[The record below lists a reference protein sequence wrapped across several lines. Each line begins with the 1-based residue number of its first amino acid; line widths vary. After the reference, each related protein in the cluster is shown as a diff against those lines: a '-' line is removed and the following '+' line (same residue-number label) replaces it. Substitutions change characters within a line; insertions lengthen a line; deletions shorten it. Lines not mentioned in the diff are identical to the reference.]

1 MSGLF
6 RYSSLV
12 MTNNVVLRYLDL
24 IFCTRDTSIYSFFK
38 QKKSFHA
45 EVPVD
50 PSLDLPIQAILLG
63 IHDAADL
70 GNAKFFEPFILHY
83 WQLVRLLD
91 SVRCNTPLLQQHAA
105 FQATIK
111 TNSVQIKALHAMLR
125 REARGFQRGQIQ
137 RKIYKLIEANR
148 NIQIK
153 IAQDQTAMRDNPQ
166 FKENIQTVL
175 VLTTLLNVI
184 FRHGMS
190 APLLSDQL
198 RLQAQK
204 NECREWL
211 YHSYNISFDSR
222 FLGVFAQNPFIQ
234 THSTVAKR
242 LWDELEYDLSSA
254 VGGSA
259 FRALRPVDH
268 AIHYASRVQGTQD
281 YHIFYN
287 HFRLGATRARRLF
300 VFIEPYWQNESYT
313 AVFKTIDPYV
323 RATLGFVNWMF
334 FIPRLSL
341 NFSLLYHHLF
351 NTEKLSLLE
360 RKLDWKIRLRAH
372 WTRFWFEIISD
383 CYWVL
388 AGLKMCFWLSGGAF
402 SPEGILL
409 SLIVQFLDL
418 FCSIIRAS
426 IELYRLYKMSS
437 DLESLD
443 CDISLKKDLDQRF
456 WFETFALGY
465 TVCHFGVLMI
475 SLCLTLPSMASVSL
489 ALPVIGA
496 VCAMMMTV
504 ITYHMN
510 GYFQHRRQTVFE
522 PKPELTQSDTLTRF
536 ASHAVI

>member
-1 MSGLF
+1 MA
-6 RYSSLV
+6 
-12 MTNNVVLRYLDL
+12 NNAVLGYLDL
-24 IFCTRDTSIYSFFK
+24 IFRARHSSRNSFFE
-38 QKKSFHA
+38 QRKSFNT
-45 EVPVD
+45 EVQDD
-50 PSLDLPIQAILLG
+50 PSLDLPIHEILLQ
-63 IHDAADL
+63 IHTAADL
-70 GNAKFFEPFILHY
+70 GDAELFEPFILHY

-91 SVRCNTPLLQQHAA
+91 SVRCNTPLLQQHAGY
-105 FQATIK
+105 QATMK
-111 TNSVQIKALHAMLR
+111 TNGVQLKALD
-125 REARGFQRGQIQ
+125 ARLSPQVQGFQRRQIQ
-137 RKIYKLIEANR
+137 RKIYKLREVNR
-148 NIQIK
+148 SIQIK
-153 IAQDQTAMRDNPQ
+153 IDQDQNAMRDNQQ

-184 FRHGMS
+184 FRQGMS
-190 APLLSDQL
+190 VPLLSDQL

-211 YHSYNISFDSR
+211 YQSYNIIFDAR
-222 FLGVFAQNPFIQ
+222 FSGVFAKNPSIQ
-234 THSTVAKR
+234 TNETVPTR
-242 LWDELEYDLSSA
+242 IWNELKYDLSWA

-259 FRALRPVDH
+259 FQALRPVDH
-268 AIHYASRVQGTQD
+268 AKNQASRVQGTQD
-281 YHIFYN
+281 YHTFYN

-300 VFIEPYWQNESYT
+300 AFIEPYLQNESYT
-313 AVFKTIDPYV
+313 AVFQTVDPHM
-323 RATLGFVNWMF
+323 RATIGFVNWMF

-360 RKLDWKIRLRAH
+360 RNLDWKIRLRTH
-372 WTRFWFEIISD
+372 WTRFWFEIITD

-388 AGLKMCFWLSGGAF
+388 AGLKMCFWLPGGAL
-402 SPEGILL
+402 SPVGILV
-409 SLIVQFLDL
+409 SLTVQFLVL
-418 FCSIIRAS
+418 FCSIMRAS

-443 CDISLKKDLDQRF
+443 PHMALKKELDKRF
-456 WFETFALGY
+456 WFEAFALGY
-465 TVCHFGVLMI
+465 TVCHFGILMM

-510 GYFQHRRQTVFE
+510 GYFQHKRQTVFE